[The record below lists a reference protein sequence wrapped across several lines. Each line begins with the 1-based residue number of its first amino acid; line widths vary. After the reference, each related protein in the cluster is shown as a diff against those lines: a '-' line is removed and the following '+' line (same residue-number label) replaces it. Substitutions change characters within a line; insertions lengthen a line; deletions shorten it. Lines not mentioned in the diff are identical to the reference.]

1 MAKSPVIFPVSPAAL
16 NFLTAL
22 GMVCYVYVQAERRWL
37 IFACR
42 ERLQIGLVG
51 KQKHWKDSL
60 GEVDQRGTLL
70 GFFFGVNLTSRPYPM
85 AKRLDDIVCFRI
97 DVCRWEG

>member
-1 MAKSPVIFPVSPAAL
+1 MTKSPVIFPISPAAL
-16 NFLTAL
+16 NILTAL
-22 GMVCYVYVQAERRWL
+22 GMVCYVQADLRWL

-42 ERLQIGLVG
+42 EHLLIGLVG

-70 GFFFGVNLTSRPYPM
+70 GFFFGVNLTSRPYLM
-85 AKRLDDIVCFRI
+85 AKRLVDIVCFRI
-97 DVCRWEG
+97 DVYR

>member
-1 MAKSPVIFPVSPAAL
+1 MAKSPVINFFLSL
-16 NFLTAL
+16 LLLSIFLTAL
-22 GMVCYVYVQAERRWL
+22 GMVCYVQADCRWL

-42 ERLQIGLVG
+42 EHLLIGLVG

-85 AKRLDDIVCFRI
+85 AKRLVDIVCFRI
-97 DVCRWEG
+97 DVCR

>member
-1 MAKSPVIFPVSPAAL
+1 MAKSPVIFLVSPAAL

-22 GMVCYVYVQAERRWL
+22 GMVCYVQADRRWL

-42 ERLQIGLVG
+42 EHLLIGLVG

-85 AKRLDDIVCFRI
+85 AKRLVDIVCFRI
-97 DVCRWEG
+97 DVCR